1 MKESKTG
8 EPLVE
13 VHRLRKTFGTY
24 AAVADVNFCVYRGDL
39 FGFLGP
45 NGSGK
50 STTLRM
56 LLGLVHPTS
65 GSVRL
70 LGQSMPRARL
80 SALQKTGSL
89 VESPDFYLYLSA
101 WRNLEI
107 VMRLYGQS
115 PSRRRLNEVLD
126 WVGLSNYAQNLVK
139 TYSHGMKQ
147 RLAIAASLVHDPELI
162 ILDEPT
168 SGLDPQGLHEVR
180 HLLIHLQRHAGK
192 TIVMSS
198 HLLHEV
204 EQMANRMAIIHKG
217 HTVVEGTVNDLL
229 TTDRLTVHLETN
241 DNAMTRQHLLYSRW
255 APSLQASTEPGLLLT
270 VSKKEVPEI
279 VAFLHQQ
286 GMQLFQLKAR
296 RSLEDYF
303 LRITQENNG
312 SLT

>member
-1 MKESKTG
+1 MKENKTG

-13 VHRLRKTFGTY
+13 VQRLKKTFGTY

-70 LGQSMPRARL
+70 FGQLMPRARL
-80 SALQKTGSL
+80 TALQKTGSL
-89 VESPDFYLYLSA
+89 VESPDFYPYLSA

-107 VMRLYGQS
+107 VMRLYGKS

-126 WVGLSNYAQNLVK
+126 WVGLGNYAHNLVK

-147 RLAIAASLVHDPELI
+147 RLAIAAALVHDPELI

-168 SGLDPQGLHEVR
+168 SGLDPQGLQEVR

-198 HLLHEV
+198 HLLYEV

-217 HTVVEGTVNDLL
+217 QTVVEGSVNDLL
-229 TTDRLTVHLETN
+229 TTDRLNVHLETN
-241 DNAMTRQHLLYSRW
+241 DNTMTRQHLLNSRW
-255 APSLQASTEPGLLLT
+255 APSVQPSQEPDLLLM
-270 VSKKEVPEI
+270 VSRKEVPEI

-286 GMQLFQLKAR
+286 GMQLFHLEAR

-303 LRITQENNG
+303 LRITQGSNG
-312 SLT
+312 FRT